1 MTSQDAESAILAR
14 ERSALDLW
22 SRGDPSGYL
31 RIQSDDVTYYDDIAA
46 HARVDGIQA
55 MRDYWS
61 SLRGQIPPHRYEIED
76 PKVQVYGD
84 VGILT
89 LTYHARDFEGQP
101 LAEWKATSVYQKREE
116 EWRIVHAH
124 WSLNKGT

>member
-1 MTSQDAESAILAR
+1 MTSRHAESAILAQ
-14 ERSALDLW
+14 ERSAPDLW

-31 RIQSDDVTYYDDIAA
+31 RIQSDDVTYYDDIGA

-61 SLRGQIPPHRYEIED
+61 SLRGQIPPHRYEILD

-89 LTYHARDFEGQP
+89 LRYHARDSEGQP
-101 LAEWKATSVYQKREE
+101 LAAWKATSVYQKR
-116 EWRIVHAH
+116 
-124 WSLNKGT
+124 GG

>member
-1 MTSQDAESAILAR
+1 MTSQQAESAILAR
-14 ERSALDLW
+14 ERSAMDPW
-22 SRGDPSGYL
+22 SQGDPSGYL
-31 RIQSDDVTYYDDIAA
+31 RIQAEDVTYYDDIAA
-46 HARVDGIQA
+46 HVRVDGIQA
-55 MRDYWS
+55 MREYLS
-61 SLRGQIPPHRYEIED
+61 SLQGQIPPHRYEILD

-89 LTYHARDFEGQP
+89 LRYQARDFEGQP
-101 LAEWKATSVYQKREE
+101 LAEWKATSVYQKRDG